1 MQAGSYYGQNVLVLT
16 INGDFHERL
25 AVIFIHD
32 AFNLDGDPLRISDEF
47 NRLGI
52 TLFIIANRI
61 FTFENWNFYYEL
73 ARNTGGDYAL
83 LEHAPIVLTDVISS
97 VLTGENTLR
106 QAFHHRHIENLPIV
120 VNNIEEENEIIDNV
134 QELNFDDGFAS

>member
-1 MQAGSYYGQNVLVLT
+1 I
-16 INGDFHERL
+16 INGDFHENL

-32 AFNLDGDPLRISDEF
+32 VFNLGDDSLRISDEF

-52 TLFIIANRI
+52 TLFFIANRI

-83 LEHAPIVLTDVISS
+83 LEHAPTILTNAILS
-97 VLTGENTLR
+97 VLTG
-106 QAFHHRHIENLPIV
+106 
-120 VNNIEEENEIIDNV
+120 
-134 QELNFDDGFAS
+134 